1 MTTVTT
7 PQRQQPIRSTI
18 PARLDRLRW
27 SPFHTRLVLGLGTA
41 WVLDGL
47 SITIASSVS
56 SKLTQPDTLNLTTT
70 QAASIGTV
78 YLVGEVIGALVFG
91 RLSDQL
97 GRRSL
102 FMWTLAIYL
111 VGTALTAL
119 TPKGTG
125 WIYYLYATRLVA
137 GMGIG
142 GEYSAINSA
151 IDEMMPARYR
161 GRTDI
166 WINGTYWLGAILGTF
181 ASFLLLNSLPTRDG
195 WRVAFLCGPALAVVI
210 IFVRRNLPE
219 SPRWLITHGRARE
232 AEEQMRR
239 IEEIAQRDGQRLD
252 PVPDSA
258 AIMIKPERRFGY
270 LTLLRVAFRVYPR
283 RAVLGA
289 TLMITQSFLYNAIFF
304 TYALV
309 LTKFYHVSNNA
320 VPLYGLAFA
329 VGNLACPLL
338 LGHLFDSLGRKK
350 MISGT
355 YLISGV
361 LLAASAWLFDAG
373 VLHAAAQTFIW
384 IIVFFFASAG
394 ASAGYLTVSEIFPI
408 EIRAEALAVFFA
420 IAQVVGAVGPAFYGF
435 LIGNGT
441 NRTGLTIGY
450 IVGGGIMIIGGLVEL
465 AFGVNAEGKS
475 LEEVAAPLTEVGSS
489 EEERED
495 HDRCSGSRQLG
506 GLPHRPAAGR
516 AGGPL
521 AAVPPDRGHRLRAAP
536 GHAGRRLP
544 GGHHAY
550 DQRGSGDSRVRAA
563 RHGARR
569 ARRPGRPGRPAGV
582 RRAGRARDHRYRPPD
597 QCPAHHPGRPGG
609 QVGRAGNGQPVCP
622 AQKQVPRH
630 DRPEREPGGPGPAA
644 VTGPGRG
651 RAGGGCARPR
661 CCWWPHSRRWSS
673 SRR

>member
-1 MTTVTT
+1 MVDDVIEVFGDTFVPWLAETPGFHSALLCADPASGRLIGQDIWHDPPALAASAGAAAAARAAVARERALRDPRRAGAGPGVQLRAQAPILTRPTGSAAYPDGGCDPGRAGRRLSNGRGASMTTVST

-239 IEEIAQRDGQRLD
+239 IEEIAQRDG
-252 PVPDSA
+252 SA
-258 AIMIKPERRFGY
+258 STRS
-270 LTLLRVAFRVYPR
+270 PR
-283 RAVLGA
+283 
-289 TLMITQSFLYNAIFF
+289 
-304 TYALV
+304 
-309 LTKFYHVSNNA
+309 
-320 VPLYGLAFA
+320 
-329 VGNLACPLL
+329 
-338 LGHLFDSLGRKK
+338 
-350 MISGT
+350 
-355 YLISGV
+355 
-361 LLAASAWLFDAG
+361 
-373 VLHAAAQTFIW
+373 
-384 IIVFFFASAG
+384 
-394 ASAGYLTVSEIFPI
+394 
-408 EIRAEALAVFFA
+408 
-420 IAQVVGAVGPAFYGF
+420 
-435 LIGNGT
+435 
-441 NRTGLTIGY
+441 
-450 IVGGGIMIIGGLVEL
+450 
-465 AFGVNAEGKS
+465 
-475 LEEVAAPLTEVGSS
+475 APPS
-489 EEERED
+489 
-495 HDRCSGSRQLG
+495 
-506 GLPHRPAAGR
+506 
-516 AGGPL
+516 
-521 AAVPPDRGHRLRAAP
+521 
-536 GHAGRRLP
+536 
-544 GGHHAY
+544 
-550 DQRGSGDSRVRAA
+550 
-563 RHGARR
+563 
-569 ARRPGRPGRPAGV
+569 
-582 RRAGRARDHRYRPPD
+582 
-597 QCPAHHPGRPGG
+597 
-609 QVGRAGNGQPVCP
+609 
-622 AQKQVPRH
+622 
-630 DRPEREPGGPGPAA
+630 
-644 VTGPGRG
+644 
-651 RAGGGCARPR
+651 
-661 CCWWPHSRRWSS
+661 
-673 SRR
+673 